1 MSTIGDRISVL
12 IDSIDGLNKSK
23 FAKRVGIA
31 PAYVSQIC
39 SGVRFPSDRTIA
51 DICREFRVNEEW
63 LRTGEGT
70 MFLPDSRSDLIASFM
85 AEVMGA
91 SSDDIRQLIV
101 SGLAKLDVEDW
112 EAIRDIFKKMG
123 LI

>member
-1 MSTIGDRISVL
+1 METLSSRIRLVFDSVGMTKSE
-12 IDSIDGLNKSK
+12 IARSLN
-23 FAKRVGIA
+23 VT
-31 PAYVSQIC
+31 PAYISKLTNKDDAIP
-39 SGVRFPSDRTIA
+39 SSRFIS

-70 MFLPDSRSDLIASFM
+70 MFLSESRSDLIASFM
-85 AEVMGA
+85 ADVMGSA
-91 SSDDIRQLIV
+91 PDDIRQVIV

-112 EAIRDIFKKMG
+112 ENIRDILKKIG